1 MRNRF
6 VITPA
11 GILAVAS
18 LLLNILV
25 IGFGFNT
32 HPIWFIALAFTVP
45 LLWFSFAEMVRD
57 EQSEKN

>member
-11 GILAVAS
+11 DILAVAS

-25 IGFGFNT
+25 IGFAVTT
-32 HPIWFIALAFTVP
+32 HSIWYIFLAFTLP
-45 LLWFSFAEMVRD
+45 LLWWSLMEVSREGSD
-57 EQSEKN
+57 TKS